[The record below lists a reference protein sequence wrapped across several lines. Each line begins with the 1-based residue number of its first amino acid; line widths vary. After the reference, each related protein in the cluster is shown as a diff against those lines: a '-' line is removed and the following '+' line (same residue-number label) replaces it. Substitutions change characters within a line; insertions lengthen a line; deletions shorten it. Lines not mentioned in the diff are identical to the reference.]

1 MILGTQQYKLKF
13 DKSYNGELF
22 AVQGD
27 TGRVIKAQVVDELDT
42 VVNITGLSLEF
53 YIGNAE
59 QVSMVEGTIEDA
71 VNGIF
76 KIEIASGQLVY
87 PGLQQAQFV
96 LKDANGKVGSKL
108 IDIWIEESIEN
119 GATTGRN
126 VILDFSTF
134 DEAVALLRDLDF
146 ATAKQVSD
154 TLAVQVAEANAFQD
168 SFAENLT
175 TAEQIQTTLTN
186 AVNSATAVDGAIKQ
200 KTDVIDGWIANPS
213 QFKGDKGDAFT
224 YQDFTPQ
231 QLANLKG
238 GKGDTGDT
246 GATGQSARVTATGTD
261 AHGNTTVTFNDGTT
275 ITVTKGADGTMTF
288 EDLTP
293 EQIESLR
300 GIDGAPGADG
310 KSVEF
315 HWNGTQLGIRKQGE
329 TAYIYVD
336 LKGKDGINATTTEVA
351 TPTANGLMAKEDK
364 IKVNAIPENP
374 KYTDTTY
381 TAGTN
386 ISISNNKINV
396 TDVVTSV
403 AGRTGAVTITK
414 TDVGL
419 SNVANYFSY
428 ANVFLNEAA
437 YQALAVKDPN
447 TLYLRPKG

>member
-1 MILGTQQYKLKF
+1 MKMILGTQQYKLKF
-13 DKSYNGELF
+13 DDSYNGELF

-27 TGRVIKAQVVDELDT
+27 TGRIIKAQVLDEYNKP
-42 VVNITGLSLEF
+42 VNITSLILEF
-53 YIGNAE
+53 YIGNSE
-59 QVSMVEGTIEDA
+59 EVTVVTGTVEDA
-71 VNGIF
+71 PNGIF
-76 KIEIASGQLVY
+76 NIEIVSSQLMIA
-87 PGLQQAQFV
+87 GLHKAQFV
-96 LKDANGKVGSKL
+96 LKEGNKHIGSKMM
-108 IDIWIEESIEN
+108 DIWVEESIQN

-146 ATAKQVSD
+146 ATAQQVSD

-175 TAEQIQTTLTN
+175 TAEQIQITLTN

-213 QFKGDKGDAFT
+213 QFKGDKGDPFT

-238 GKGDTGDT
+238 DEGDTGDT
-246 GATGQSARVTATGTD
+246 GATGQPARVTSTGTD
-261 AHGNTTVTFNDGTT
+261 ANGNTTVTFNDGTT

-315 HWNGTQLGIRKQGE
+315 HWNGTQLGIKK
-329 TAYIYVD
+329 
-336 LKGKDGINATTTEVA
+336 KGKR
-351 TPTANGLMAKEDK
+351 L
-364 IKVNAIPENP
+364 IPM
-374 KYTDTTY
+374 
-381 TAGTN
+381 
-386 ISISNNKINV
+386 
-396 TDVVTSV
+396 
-403 AGRTGAVTITK
+403 
-414 TDVGL
+414 
-419 SNVANYFSY
+419 
-428 ANVFLNEAA
+428 
-437 YQALAVKDPN
+437 
-447 TLYLRPKG
+447 